1 MGVPHGTM
9 RGRTHVCGPRRTGAP
24 GEAPVEDCWVR
35 GSTEISTN
43 HKCFSKAGDGGS
55 HMPWKITMR
64 FIYTLEEPFT
74 VRYLV
79 FTTVLLEP
87 RKLRSIEG
95 SDMP

>member
-1 MGVPHGTM
+1 
-9 RGRTHVCGPRRTGAP
+9 
-24 GEAPVEDCWVR
+24 
-35 GSTEISTN
+35 
-43 HKCFSKAGDGGS
+43 
-55 HMPWKITMR
+55 MPWKITMR

-79 FTTVLLEP
+79 FTTVLLET